1 MKYLTA
7 VADIEIQ
14 KFFVKTLIKK
24 NGKPI
29 REPYMHIFEDA
40 SGDFYLNLSARIP
53 PPRELV
59 SPPKKR
65 IDAIIIPNSDLKVGK
80 FYK

>member
-1 MKYLTA
+1 MKYLIA

-40 SGDFYLNLSARIP
+40 SGDFYLNLSFI
-53 PPRELV
+53 
-59 SPPKKR
+59 
-65 IDAIIIPNSDLKVGK
+65 
-80 FYK
+80 